1 MIVLIF
7 VSLFD
12 LKNVVQDEVDLK
24 REILEDV
31 ACFLYENP
39 ELGSEE
45 YEAVELLTQILDEH
59 GFKIRREL
67 YGMPTSF
74 SATYRGLGKGPRV
87 AVLAEYDALPEVGHG
102 GGHNLVTGAAIGA
115 AIGASRAL
123 GLVMG
128 EVVVVGTPAEGGH
141 GPSGGSKKLL
151 VESGFFRD
159 IDAVLMCRPGDA
171 YSVGIPTLGVRNV
184 RMEFKGQASH
194 AAESPELGR
203 NALNAATLCYMA
215 THMLRQESRRDANLV
230 IHGIIPEG
238 GVQGNIIP
246 DYSVCSVG
254 VRSSDDAYL
263 DVMVDRIAQ
272 CGEGAAIAMDVEVS
286 VTTRKQYAAKKL
298 NLPLIMSLWDNYM
311 RLGVDLVP
319 WVDSIGSIPRD
330 SNDLG
335 NVSQKLPVV
344 DSYIAVRGSGIP
356 AYSRQMADLTVT
368 RTGLNAMVVGAKALG
383 MTMVELIEKPQLLE
397 DAQEYFQS
405 D

>member
-59 GFKIRREL
+59 GFKIRRAL

-102 GGHNLVTGAAIGA
+102 GGHNLVTGASIGA

-123 GLVMG
+123 GLAMG
-128 EVVVVGTPAEGGH
+128 EIVVVGTPAEGGP

-254 VRSSDDAYL
+254 VRSSDDAYM

-286 VTTRKQYAAKKL
+286 ITTRKQYAAKKL

-344 DSYIAVRGSGIP
+344 DSYIAVRGPGIP

-405 D
+405 N

>member
-1 MIVLIF
+1 VVIF
-7 VSLFD
+7 VSLVD

-24 REILEDV
+24 REILEDT

-59 GFKIRREL
+59 GFEIKRDL
-67 YGMPTSF
+67 YGMPTAF
-74 SATYRGLGKGPRV
+74 SAVYRGLGEGPRV

-102 GGHNLVTGAAIGA
+102 GGHNLVAGAAVGA

-123 GLVMG
+123 GLVKG

-141 GPSGGSKKLL
+141 GASAGSKKLL
-151 VESGFFRD
+151 AESGFFRD
-159 IDAVLMCRPGDA
+159 IDAVLMCRPGEV

-184 RMEFKGQASH
+184 RMVFKGQASH

-203 NALNAATLCYMA
+203 NALNAATLCYTA
-215 THMLRQESRRDANLV
+215 THMLRQEARRDANLV
-230 IHGIIPEG
+230 IHGFLPEA

-246 DYSVCSVG
+246 DMAVCSVG

-263 DVMVDRIAQ
+263 DVMTERVAQ
-272 CGEGAAIAMDVEVS
+272 CGEGAAIAMDVEVEI
-286 VTTRKQYAAKKL
+286 TKRKQYAAKKL
-298 NLPLIMSLWDNYM
+298 NLPLVMALWENYM
-311 RLGVDLVP
+311 RLGVDPVP
-319 WVDSIGSIPRD
+319 WVDSIGGLPRD

-335 NVSQKLPVV
+335 NVSQLVPVV
-344 DSYIAVRGSGIP
+344 DSYLAVRGPGVP

-368 RTGLNAMVVGAKALG
+368 RMSLNAMIVGAKALG
-383 MTMVELIEKPQLLE
+383 MTIVELIAKPHLLE
-397 DAQEYFQS
+397 DAKEYFGS
-405 D
+405 H

>member
-1 MIVLIF
+1 MFVLTF
-7 VSLFD
+7 VSLID

-24 REILEDV
+24 REIIENV

-45 YEAVELLTQILDEH
+45 YEAVELLTQILDDH
-59 GFKIRREL
+59 GFKVKREL
-67 YGMPTSF
+67 YGMPTAF
-74 SATYRGLGKGPRV
+74 SATYHGLGEGPRI

-123 GLVMG
+123 GLIKG
-128 EVVVVGTPAEGGH
+128 EVVIVGTPAEGGH
-141 GPSGGSKKLL
+141 GSSGGSKKLL

-159 IDAVLMCRPGDA
+159 IDAVLMCRPGEV
-171 YSVGIPTLGVRNV
+171 YSVGIPTLGVANV
-184 RMEFKGQASH
+184 RMDFKGQSSH
-194 AAESPELGR
+194 ASESPELGR
-203 NALNAATLCYMA
+203 NALNAATLSYIA
-215 THMLRQESRRDANLV
+215 THMLRQEARRDANLV

-246 DYSVCSVG
+246 DFAVCSVG

-263 DVMVDRIAQ
+263 NVMVDRVAE
-272 CGEGAAIAMDVEVS
+272 CGEGAAIAMRVDVKIS
-286 VTTRKQYAAKKL
+286 KRKQYAAKKL
-298 NLPLIMSLWDNYM
+298 NLPLIMSLWENYM

-319 WVDSIGSIPRD
+319 WVDSIGAIPKD

-335 NVSQKLPVV
+335 NVSQKVPVV
-344 DSYIAVRGSGIP
+344 DSYIAVRGPKIP

-383 MTMVELIEKPQLLE
+383 MTIVELMAKPQLLKE
-397 DAQEYFQS
+397 AKEYFIS
-405 D
+405 H